1 MTYTSTLS
9 NIDKQINKNK
19 ESSQT
24 FNIMNWITDHLF
36 FDYFV
41 YIAKISIYTLS
52 MIYYIIFKFSFKL
65 KDDH

>member
-1 MTYTSTLS
+1 MTYISTLS
-9 NIDKQINKNK
+9 SIDKQINKNK

-41 YIAKISIYTLS
+41 YIAKSSIYTISNL
-52 MIYYIIFKFSFKL
+52 
-65 KDDH
+65 